1 MNKGLP
7 SAENLIALQTHAP
20 AAPAKAAHAKLRKR
34 PEDDA
39 QADAT
44 PAAPSDQAAAAA
56 DQTAAPTDADTLIA
70 QAAQAAPAAAEGS
83 APAAG
88 GASTAS
94 GTAGAGAGAPVA
106 AGGFGGIGM
115 GGLALGAGAIGV
127 AAAAGGGGGGSGGG
141 VGGAGGGGGGTT
153 PAPMPANPVVIHGFS
168 DYMAAVNQTG
178 GATMATTAT
187 ATGIPP
193 GATTP
198 FLDVSGGFARGALP
212 KTLADLRPMNY
223 HVSGTNVTSINDGG
237 IVVDQQGHPDATI
250 MAHSDATAGASN
262 LMWMQTLAVRNFTAG
277 AAGTPTV
284 STAAANASGAGS
296 DAEIGVQ
303 HLSMD
308 ATLAGAAAGQ
318 TNLAATATGGGA
330 AHAFA
335 GDVHLSVN
343 SSGIGTA
350 AAPVTSQI
358 HMGAGEGDQPGIL
371 ASASGA
377 GSHANTAVAGDVTL
391 SGHGDDIYVFNSG
404 VFAQGTSGGSADTD
418 IGGNMSFASDGR
430 AAHSYILVRSMTDG
444 SSGSAADV
452 HIHGNVDLDSTGTG
466 SSLTRAAVQA
476 SGGGTAEIDGHLN
489 VDSHGGLADS
499 AMQVTALGSGHV
511 SIASLGMSIDG
522 AGHGWMD
529 LYTDHDG
536 GLSIGAVNLSTQAGS
551 DVTLHVQNT
560 NPPNPDGDATFIAH
574 GDGSANVSIATA
586 NIGGAG
592 DAYLFLNTQT
602 FGTINQAA
610 SLERMDLHYQLADQN
625 SATIGSAQMTTVN
638 GFSVGH
644 DSVIYDG
651 AVATDTNFAN
661 AGHFGSL
668 DALNAGLNT
677 ALDGTVKYVFAVY
690 DGTEDI
696 NHNGIADD
704 HNAGVLAWDDN
715 GTGIT
720 SVLVL
725 PGVTTLAAN
734 NLSFPEPTPTPGPA
748 QPA

>member
-7 SAENLIALQTHAP
+7 SAEHPIAAHTPAP
-20 AAPAKAAHAKLRKR
+20 AAAAKAAHGKLRKR
-34 PEDDA
+34 PEDDVA
-39 QADAT
+39 ADQAT
-44 PAAPSDQAAAAA
+44 AAADDQAAPAGDQA
-56 DQTAAPTDADTLIA
+56 DQAAPASDQDTLVA
-70 QAAQAAPAAAEGS
+70 QAAQAAPATPADGS
-83 APAAG
+83 ASAG
-88 GASTAS
+88 

-106 AGGFGGIGM
+106 AAGFGGIGM
-115 GGLALGAGAIGV
+115 GGIALGAGAIGV
-127 AAAAGGGGGGSGGG
+127 AAAAGH
-141 VGGAGGGGGGTT
+141 GGGGGGGGNGSAA
-153 PAPMPANPVVIHGFS
+153 PAPMPTSPVVIHGFS
-168 DYMAAVNQTG
+168 DYVAAVNQSG

-223 HVSGTNVTSINDGG
+223 NVSGTNVTSINDGG

-250 MAHSDATAGASN
+250 MAHSDAAAGASN

-277 AAGTPTV
+277 TGGTPTV
-284 STAAANASGAGS
+284 STASANASGAGS

-343 SSGIGTA
+343 SSGTGTA

-358 HMGAGEGDQPGIL
+358 HMGSGEGEQAGIL

-404 VFAQGTSGGSADTD
+404 VFAQGTAGGSADTD

-499 AMQVTALGSGHV
+499 SMQVTALGGGHV

-551 DVTLHVQNT
+551 DVTLHVQNA
-560 NPPNPDGDATFIAH
+560 NPEGDATFIAH
-574 GDGSANVSIATA
+574 GDGTANVSIATA

-592 DAYLFLNTQT
+592 DAFLFLNTQT

-625 SATIGSAQMTTVN
+625 STTIGSAQMTTVN

-651 AVATDTNFAN
+651 AVATATNFAN

-668 DALNAGLNT
+668 DALNAGLNN